1 MGCNEESGISFP
13 DFKNIAKSFNIKYL
27 KIENNKDLDNKINK
41 F

>member
-27 KIENNKDLDNKINK
+27 KLKITK
-41 F
+41 I